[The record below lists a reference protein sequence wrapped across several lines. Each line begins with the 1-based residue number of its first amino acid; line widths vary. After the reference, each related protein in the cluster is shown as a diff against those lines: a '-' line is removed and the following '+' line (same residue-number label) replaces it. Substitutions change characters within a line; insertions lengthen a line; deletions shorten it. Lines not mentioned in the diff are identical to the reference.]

1 MTINGY
7 KVQNYCIK
15 DDPHNRQLST
25 NSRWLAALY
34 CNKIC
39 NHFNNVI
46 TVIISLRYNIN
57 TVYKTRVPI
66 VYFFRI
72 NRLTCK
78 SYNVDT

>member
-1 MTINGY
+1 MDNGY
-7 KVQNYCIK
+7 KVKNYCIK
-15 DDPHNRQLST
+15 DDPDNRQLST
-25 NSRWLAALY
+25 IIDKLEVAAALY
-34 CNKIC
+34 SNKIC

-46 TVIISLRYNIN
+46 TIIISLQYNIN

-78 SYNVDT
+78 S